1 MHIRFHV
8 GGPRFHPV
16 DEQATLISTWLDAHH
31 RISVRHDVAAFAD
44 LEDVDLL
51 VMMGM
56 YWPGMSA
63 DWAGNMSYQP
73 PSTTDKAN
81 FLRYCD
87 SKRPMIIHHGAIGG
101 HDDWDEFGQRLGVKW
116 GWQRASHSPF
126 QNHTIQIGPSAHPI
140 IDGLTDFAIDDEIYY
155 KLWMDETRN
164 PTHHAWATWDGAQHP
179 MLTTLDASAN
189 VGQAIYIALGHNMRS
204 MEPPAMRRIWHNAVN
219 YLLPLA

>member
-16 DEQATLISTWLDAHH
+16 DEQATIISTWLDAHH
-31 RISVRHDVAAFAD
+31 RISIRNDVAAFAD

-56 YWPGMSA
+56 FWQGMSA
-63 DWAGNMSYQP
+63 DWAGNMTYQP
-73 PSTTDKAN
+73 PSEHDRAN

-87 SKRPMIIHHGAIGG
+87 SKRPMIVHHGAIGG
-101 HDDWDEFGQRLGVKW
+101 HDDWSEFGNRLGVKW

-126 QNHTIQIGPSAHPI
+126 QQHTINIGPSSHPI
-140 IDGLTDFAIDDEIYY
+140 VRGLTDFTIDDEIYY

-164 PTHHAWATWDGAQHP
+164 PTHHAWAEWDGAAHP
-179 MLTTLDASAN
+179 MITTLDESTH
-189 VGQAIYIALGHNMRS
+189 VGRAVYIALGHNVRS
-204 MEPPAMRRIWHNAVN
+204 MEPPAMRRLWRNAVE
-219 YLLPLA
+219 LFT